1 MRQRRRHNSIVL
13 TVAGF
18 SALLLMIITMTV
30 RESRTPPEECSLIS
44 ESYDPSARP
53 KETATPSISL
63 PSESEVII
71 REDEISPF
79 EKYADGVYEN
89 RAQQNVQTGF
99 GRYLNIG
106 LDRSDIQDALYINPH
121 FIYQYAGNPY
131 EQYGYLLRTDRVP
144 LEYAVTKTAAGSDPQ
159 NAGYTDLAILGRTF
173 DKVVPAVTENSELY
187 GVRWRDN
194 PACGGKE
201 HDGDIL
207 YILIVRLSD
216 GMLMGAARADI
227 KYEQET
233 NSYHI
238 ENFRNS
244 DVQYT
249 GDISYEWREELFNRA
264 VNFLQAGSDSFS
276 LGFIRPDWGE
286 ARNFVVIEKIP
297 RVYFN
302 KFFSPTSKIIPAG
315 QFKNCDIYAVNI
327 NFTGYGYFTVY
338 FAPEG
343 MAYGLH
349 TEQLGDEFDLLIIG
363 YDAFAPMTV
372 ESFNSHLFPDDAE
385 TFGAAYY

>member
-30 RESRTPPEECSLIS
+30 KEPQINLEESSAAI
-44 ESYDPSARP
+44 ESYDPSVRP
-53 KETATPSISL
+53 EKTPVPSILL

-71 REDEISPF
+71 KEDEISPF
-79 EKYADGVYEN
+79 EKSPNSIYKN
-89 RAQQNVQTGF
+89 TAQENVQTGF
-99 GRYLNIG
+99 GRYLSIG
-106 LDRSDIQDALYINPH
+106 LDRTDIQDALYINPH
-121 FIYQYAGNPY
+121 FTYQYAGNPN
-131 EQYGYLLRTDRVP
+131 EQYGYLLRTNRVP
-144 LEYAVTKTAAGSDPQ
+144 LEYAVTRAAAGADPQ
-159 NAGYTDLAILGRTF
+159 NADYTDLAILGRTF
-173 DKVVPAVTENSELY
+173 DKVVPATAENSEQF
-187 GVRWRDN
+187 GVRWKDN

-233 NSYHI
+233 NSYYI
-238 ENFRNS
+238 ANFRNS

-249 GDISYEWREELFNRA
+249 GEISAEWREELFNRA

-286 ARNFVVIEKIP
+286 AKNFVVIEKLP

-302 KFFSPTSKIIPAG
+302 KFFSVTSRIIPAG

-327 NFTGYGYFTVY
+327 NFAGYGYFTVY

-349 TEQLGDEFDLLIIG
+349 TEQFGNEFDLVIIG
-363 YDAFAPMTV
+363 YDAFEPMTV

>member
-1 MRQRRRHNSIVL
+1 M
-13 TVAGF
+13 
-18 SALLLMIITMTV
+18 
-30 RESRTPPEECSLIS
+30 
-44 ESYDPSARP
+44 
-53 KETATPSISL
+53 
-63 PSESEVII
+63 
-71 REDEISPF
+71 
-79 EKYADGVYEN
+79 
-89 RAQQNVQTGF
+89 QTGF
-99 GRYLNIG
+99 GRYLSIG

-159 NAGYTDLAILGRTF
+159 NAEYSDLAILGRTF

-302 KFFSPTSKIIPAG
+302 KFFSPTS
-315 QFKNCDIYAVNI
+315 N
-327 NFTGYGYFTVY
+327 VY